1 MLSRVLSLPHA
12 KDRSSLFSRI
22 ARFTGVTAAAAAVLA
37 PAALAAAP
45 PKKVGTT
52 INLQSSSL
60 GALKPNTPV
69 AKVRSIMGKPD
80 DQDNQGFSGNSAN
93 LQLAYARYGL
103 SLEFWQG
110 TQGGS
115 PKLSR
120 ITISSPQ
127 YRTSKGIAVNSSVS
141 QLQRAYGAKIKCFH
155 GSPSA
160 GGPFCNYEGGR
171 SATTFWLRGSSIF
184 RIDIVN

>member
-1 MLSRVLSLPHA
+1 MLA
-12 KDRSSLFSRI
+12 RI
-22 ARFTGVTAAAAAVLA
+22 IGTAVAVTAVSGAVA
-37 PAALAAAP
+37 FAAAP

-52 INLQSSSL
+52 INLQGSSL

-80 DQDNQGFSGNSAN
+80 DQDKQGFSGNSAN

-120 ITISSPQ
+120 VTISSPQ
-127 YRTSKGIAVNSSVS
+127 YKTSKGIGVNSSVS
-141 QLQRAYGAKIKCFH
+141 QLQKAYGSKIKCFH